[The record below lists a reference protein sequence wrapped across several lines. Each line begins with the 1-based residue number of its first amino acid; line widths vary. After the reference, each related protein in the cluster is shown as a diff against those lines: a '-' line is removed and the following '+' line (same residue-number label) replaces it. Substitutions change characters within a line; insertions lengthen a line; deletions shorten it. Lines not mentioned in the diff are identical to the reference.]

1 MIVIIL
7 KSEMN
12 YLLFRF
18 SYSDTHLIGE
28 FLQQVDTFFTAAA
41 IGTACTAWSA
51 AGTAS
56 VTAPATPIY

>member
-1 MIVIIL
+1 
-7 KSEMN
+7 MN
-12 YLLFRF
+12 YLLLRF

-41 IGTACTAWSA
+41 IGTACTAGSA

-56 VTAPATPIY
+56 VTAPATPIN